1 MDCTETKKT
10 SQLYM
15 KLFWIYTSIALVI
28 VSVLAGYFLTETR
41 RSVVEWK
48 EETAER
54 ICKETTQYIEDK
66 AFSADDMYMEIYRD
80 KGILDD
86 LLNYFEM
93 EPEEYQRYRLDRYSA
108 SAAVQYGGVQ
118 EFIKDSFET
127 HGDLKKIE
135 LLSYE
140 KKELTI
146 FQSPDMIYPYKDGRE
161 RFRELMGEEEYEQK
175 EELQFFR
182 EIRNPDNMKVTGC
195 MVITF
200 NCRGCFRGIEN
211 HRDYADVLLVKDYRN
226 IICGNGNE
234 KLFKEIMEEEERQDE
249 ISIANHKVFWESA
262 ADYQVYVIVNN
273 AKASQIEGYK
283 ILAILGVSA
292 VALALGI
299 FLINL
304 YLRRL
309 NRRVENIVQGM
320 ERVTTGDLQ
329 VRLYTN
335 ENGDELDIIAGR
347 FNKMCEDLQ
356 NYIEK
361 SYLAEIE
368 AKNAELEALQSQI
381 NPHFLYNTLEA
392 IRMRA
397 ICNGDREV
405 GKMLY
410 SMSVLFR
417 SQLKEADW
425 ITIGQELD
433 YCKQYLEL
441 FEVRYQG
448 NFKYEIECPVELMA
462 SKVIKF
468 ILQPILENYF
478 VHGIRRQENDNFI
491 EIHAEE
497 KDGDVYFCV
506 EDNGMG
512 MKPEEITEKNRE
524 LRENRQGGQDTK
536 KAVGI
541 SNVNRRIKTV
551 YGEDYGIRLKAGKDG
566 GLEVM
571 IHIKKM
577 TDYKA
582 EEE

>member
-1 MDCTETKKT
+1 MDYTETKKT

-15 KLFWIYTSIALVI
+15 KLFWIYTSIAIVI

-48 EETAER
+48 EETADR
-54 ICKETTQYIEDK
+54 ICKETAQYIEDK
-66 AFSADDMYMEIYRD
+66 ALAADDMYMEIYRD

-93 EPEEYQRYRLDRYSA
+93 EPEEYQKYRLDRYSA
-108 SAAVQYGGVQ
+108 SAAVQYGGVE
-118 EFIKDSFET
+118 EFIEDSFET
-127 HGDLKKIE
+127 YGALKKIE

-140 KKELTI
+140 KKKLTTYCSQDII
-146 FQSPDMIYPYKDGRE
+146 FPYKDGTE
-161 RFRELMGEEEYEQK
+161 RLLEITEGYEQK
-175 EELQFFR
+175 EELQFVK

-200 NCRGCFRGIEN
+200 NCKGCFRGIEN

-226 IICGNGNE
+226 IICGDGNE
-234 KLFKEIMEEEERQDE
+234 ELFREIMEEEERQDE
-249 ISIANHKVFWESA
+249 ISIAKHRVFWESA

-292 VALALGI
+292 AALAFGI

-309 NRRVENIVQGM
+309 NSRVENIVQGM

-335 ENGDELDIIAGR
+335 ENRDELDIIAGR

-356 NYIEK
+356 TYIEK

-433 YCKQYLEL
+433 YCKQYLGL

-478 VHGIRRQENDNFI
+478 VHGIRRQENDNVI
-491 EIHAEE
+491 GIHAEE

-506 EDNGMG
+506 EDNGIG
-512 MKPEEITEKNRE
+512 MESDEIAEKNRE
-524 LRENRQGGQDTK
+524 LRENRERRQDKK

-541 SNVNRRIKTV
+541 SNVNRRIKAV
-551 YGEDYGIRLKAGKDG
+551 YGEDYGIRLKAGKNG
-566 GLEVM
+566 GLEV
-571 IHIKKM
+571 IVHIKK
-577 TDYKA
+577 DDRL
-582 EEE
+582 

>member
-1 MDCTETKKT
+1 MDYTETKKT

-15 KLFWIYTSIALVI
+15 KLFWIYTSIAIVI
-28 VSVLAGYFLTETR
+28 VSVLAGFFLTETR

-48 EETAER
+48 EETANR
-54 ICKETTQYIEDK
+54 ICKETAQYIEDK
-66 AFSADDMYMEIYRD
+66 ALAADDMYMEIYRD

-93 EPEEYQRYRLDRYSA
+93 EPEEYQKYRLDRYSA

-118 EFIKDSFET
+118 EFIEDSFET
-127 HGDLKKIE
+127 YGALKKIE

-140 KKELTI
+140 KKKLTTYCSQDII
-146 FQSPDMIYPYKDGRE
+146 FPYKDGTE
-161 RFRELMGEEEYEQK
+161 RLLEITEGYEQK
-175 EELQFFR
+175 EELQFVK

-200 NCRGCFRGIEN
+200 NCKGCFRGIEN

-226 IICGNGNE
+226 IICGDGNE
-234 KLFKEIMEEEERQDE
+234 ELFREIMEEEERQDE
-249 ISIANHKVFWESA
+249 ISIAKHRVFWESA

-273 AKASQIEGYK
+273 AKAAQIEGYK

-292 VALALGI
+292 AALAMGI

-309 NRRVENIVQGM
+309 NSRVENIVQGM

-335 ENGDELDIIAGR
+335 ENRDELDIIAGR

-356 NYIEK
+356 TYIEK

-433 YCKQYLEL
+433 YCKQYLGL

-478 VHGIRRQENDNFI
+478 VHGIRRQENDNVI
-491 EIHAEE
+491 GIHAEE

-506 EDNGMG
+506 EDNGIG
-512 MKPEEITEKNRE
+512 MEPDEITEKNRE
-524 LRENRQGGQDTK
+524 LRENREGRQDKK

-541 SNVNRRIKTV
+541 SNVNRRIKAV
-551 YGEDYGIRLKAGKDG
+551 YGEDYGIRLKAGKNG
-566 GLEVM
+566 GLEV
-571 IHIKKM
+571 IVHIKK
-577 TDYKA
+577 DDRL
-582 EEE
+582 

>member
-1 MDCTETKKT
+1 MDYTETKKT

-15 KLFWIYTSIALVI
+15 KLFWIYTSIAIVI

-48 EETAER
+48 EETANR
-54 ICKETTQYIEDK
+54 ICKETAQYIEDK
-66 AFSADDMYMEIYRD
+66 ALAADDMYMEIYRD

-93 EPEEYQRYRLDRYSA
+93 EPEEYQKYRLDRYSA

-118 EFIKDSFET
+118 EFIEDSFET
-127 HGDLKKIE
+127 YGALKKIE

-140 KKELTI
+140 KKKLTTYCSQDII
-146 FQSPDMIYPYKDGRE
+146 FPYKDGTE
-161 RFRELMGEEEYEQK
+161 RLLEITEGYEQK
-175 EELQFFR
+175 EELQFVK

-200 NCRGCFRGIEN
+200 NCKGCFRGIEN

-226 IICGNGNE
+226 IICGDGNE
-234 KLFKEIMEEEERQDE
+234 ELFREIMEEEERQDE
-249 ISIANHKVFWESA
+249 ISIAKHRVFWESA

-273 AKASQIEGYK
+273 AKAAQIEGYK

-292 VALALGI
+292 AALAMGI

-309 NRRVENIVQGM
+309 NSRVENIVQGM

-335 ENGDELDIIAGR
+335 ENRDELDIIAGR

-356 NYIEK
+356 TYIEK

-433 YCKQYLEL
+433 YCKQYLGL

-478 VHGIRRQENDNFI
+478 VHGIRRQENDNVI
-491 EIHAEE
+491 GIHAEE

-506 EDNGMG
+506 EDNGIG
-512 MKPEEITEKNRE
+512 MEPDEITEKNRE
-524 LRENRQGGQDTK
+524 LRENREGRQDKK

-541 SNVNRRIKTV
+541 SNVNRRIKAV
-551 YGEDYGIRLKAGKDG
+551 YGEDYGIRLKAGKNG
-566 GLEVM
+566 GLEV
-571 IHIKKM
+571 IVHIKK
-577 TDYKA
+577 DDRL
-582 EEE
+582 

>member
-1 MDCTETKKT
+1 MDYTETKKT

-15 KLFWIYTSIALVI
+15 KLFWIYTSIAIVI

-48 EETAER
+48 EETADR
-54 ICKETTQYIEDK
+54 ICKETAQYIEDK
-66 AFSADDMYMEIYRD
+66 ALAADDMYMEIYRD

-93 EPEEYQRYRLDRYSA
+93 EPEEYQKYRLDRYSA

-118 EFIKDSFET
+118 EFIEDSFET
-127 HGDLKKIE
+127 YGALKKIE

-140 KKELTI
+140 KKKLTTYCSQDII
-146 FQSPDMIYPYKDGRE
+146 FPYKDGTE
-161 RFRELMGEEEYEQK
+161 RLLEITEGYEQK
-175 EELQFFR
+175 EELQFVK

-200 NCRGCFRGIEN
+200 NCKGCFRGIEN

-226 IICGNGNE
+226 IIYGDGNE
-234 KLFKEIMEEEERQDE
+234 ELFKEIMEEEERQDE
-249 ISIANHKVFWESA
+249 ISIAKHRVFWESA

-273 AKASQIEGYK
+273 AKAAQIEGYK

-292 VALALGI
+292 AALAMGI

-309 NRRVENIVQGM
+309 NSRVENIVQGM

-335 ENGDELDIIAGR
+335 ENRDELDIIAGR

-356 NYIEK
+356 TYIEK

-433 YCKQYLEL
+433 YCKQYLGL

-478 VHGIRRQENDNFI
+478 VHGIRRQENDNVI
-491 EIHAEE
+491 SIHAEE

-506 EDNGMG
+506 EDNGIG
-512 MKPEEITEKNRE
+512 MEPDEIAEKNRE
-524 LRENRQGGQDTK
+524 LRENRERRQDKK

-551 YGEDYGIRLKAGKDG
+551 YGEDYGIRLKAGKNG
-566 GLEVM
+566 GLEV
-571 IHIKKM
+571 IVHIKK
-577 TDYKA
+577 DDRL
-582 EEE
+582 

>member
-1 MDCTETKKT
+1 MDYTETKKT

-15 KLFWIYTSIALVI
+15 KLFWIYTSIAIVI

-48 EETAER
+48 EETADR
-54 ICKETTQYIEDK
+54 ICKETAQYIEDK
-66 AFSADDMYMEIYRD
+66 ALAADDMYMEIYRD

-93 EPEEYQRYRLDRYSA
+93 EPEEYQKYRLDRYSA
-108 SAAVQYGGVQ
+108 SAAVQYGGVE
-118 EFIKDSFET
+118 EFIEDSFET
-127 HGDLKKIE
+127 YGALKKIE

-140 KKELTI
+140 KKKLTTYCSQDII
-146 FQSPDMIYPYKDGRE
+146 FPYKDGTE
-161 RFRELMGEEEYEQK
+161 RLLEITEGYEQK
-175 EELQFFR
+175 EELQFVK

-200 NCRGCFRGIEN
+200 NCKGCFRGIEN

-226 IICGNGNE
+226 IICGDGNE
-234 KLFKEIMEEEERQDE
+234 ELFKEIIEEEERQDE
-249 ISIANHKVFWESA
+249 ISIAKHRVFWESA

-273 AKASQIEGYK
+273 AKAAQIEGYK

-292 VALALGI
+292 AALAMGI

-309 NRRVENIVQGM
+309 NSRVENIVQGM

-335 ENGDELDIIAGR
+335 ENRDELDIIAGR

-356 NYIEK
+356 TYIEK

-433 YCKQYLEL
+433 YCKQYLGL

-478 VHGIRRQENDNFI
+478 VHGIRRQENDNVI
-491 EIHAEE
+491 GIHAEE
-497 KDGDVYFCV
+497 KEGDVYFCV
-506 EDNGMG
+506 EDNGIG
-512 MKPEEITEKNRE
+512 MEPDEIAEKNRE
-524 LRENRQGGQDTK
+524 LRENREGRQDKK

-541 SNVNRRIKTV
+541 SNVNRRIKAV
-551 YGEDYGIRLKAGKDG
+551 YGEDYGIRLKAGKNG
-566 GLEVM
+566 GLEV
-571 IHIKKM
+571 IVHIKK
-577 TDYKA
+577 DDRL
-582 EEE
+582 

>member
-1 MDCTETKKT
+1 MDYTETKKT

-15 KLFWIYTSIALVI
+15 KLFWIYTSIAIVI

-48 EETAER
+48 EETADR
-54 ICKETTQYIEDK
+54 ICKETAQYIEDK
-66 AFSADDMYMEIYRD
+66 ALAADDMYMEIYRD

-93 EPEEYQRYRLDRYSA
+93 EPEEYQKYRLDRYSA

-118 EFIKDSFET
+118 EFIEDSFET
-127 HGDLKKIE
+127 YGALKKIE

-140 KKELTI
+140 KKKLTTYCSQDII
-146 FQSPDMIYPYKDGRE
+146 FPYKDGTE
-161 RFRELMGEEEYEQK
+161 RLLEITEGYEQK
-175 EELQFFR
+175 EELQFVK

-200 NCRGCFRGIEN
+200 NCKGCFRGIEN

-226 IICGNGNE
+226 IICGDGNE
-234 KLFKEIMEEEERQDE
+234 ELFKEIMEEEERQDE
-249 ISIANHKVFWESA
+249 ISIAKHRVFWESA

-273 AKASQIEGYK
+273 AKAAQIEGYK

-292 VALALGI
+292 AALAMGI

-309 NRRVENIVQGM
+309 NSRVENIVQGM

-335 ENGDELDIIAGR
+335 ENRDELDIIAGR

-356 NYIEK
+356 TYIEK

-433 YCKQYLEL
+433 YCKQYLGL

-478 VHGIRRQENDNFI
+478 VHGIRRQENDNVI
-491 EIHAEE
+491 GIHAEE

-506 EDNGMG
+506 EDNGIG
-512 MKPEEITEKNRE
+512 MEPDEITEKNRE
-524 LRENRQGGQDTK
+524 LRENREGRQDKK

-541 SNVNRRIKTV
+541 SNVNRRIKAV
-551 YGEDYGIRLKAGKDG
+551 YGEDYGIRLKAGKNG
-566 GLEVM
+566 GLEV
-571 IHIKKM
+571 IVHIKK
-577 TDYKA
+577 DDRL
-582 EEE
+582 

>member
-1 MDCTETKKT
+1 MDYTETKKT

-15 KLFWIYTSIALVI
+15 KLFWIYTSIAIVI

-48 EETAER
+48 EETADR
-54 ICKETTQYIEDK
+54 ICKETAQYIEDK
-66 AFSADDMYMEIYRD
+66 ALAADDMYMEIYRD

-93 EPEEYQRYRLDRYSA
+93 EPEEYQKYRLDRYSA

-118 EFIKDSFET
+118 EFIEDSFET
-127 HGDLKKIE
+127 YGALKKIE

-140 KKELTI
+140 KKKLTTYHSQDII
-146 FQSPDMIYPYKDGRE
+146 FPYKDGTE
-161 RFRELMGEEEYEQK
+161 RLLEITEGYEQK
-175 EELQFFR
+175 EELQFVK

-200 NCRGCFRGIEN
+200 NCKGCFRGIEN

-226 IICGNGNE
+226 IICGDGNE
-234 KLFKEIMEEEERQDE
+234 ELFREIMEEEERQDE
-249 ISIANHKVFWESA
+249 ISIAKHRVFWESA

-273 AKASQIEGYK
+273 AKAAQIEGYK

-292 VALALGI
+292 AALAMGI

-309 NRRVENIVQGM
+309 NSRVENIVQGM

-335 ENGDELDIIAGR
+335 ENRDELDIIAGR

-433 YCKQYLEL
+433 YCKQYLGL

-478 VHGIRRQENDNFI
+478 VHGIRRQENDNVI
-491 EIHAEE
+491 GIHAEE

-506 EDNGMG
+506 EDNGIG
-512 MKPEEITEKNRE
+512 MEPDEITEKNRE
-524 LRENRQGGQDTK
+524 LRENREGRQDKK

-541 SNVNRRIKTV
+541 SNVNRRIKAV
-551 YGEDYGIRLKAGKDG
+551 YGEDYGIRLKAGKNG
-566 GLEVM
+566 GLEV
-571 IHIKKM
+571 IVHIKK
-577 TDYKA
+577 DDRL
-582 EEE
+582 

>member
-1 MDCTETKKT
+1 MDYTETKKT

-15 KLFWIYTSIALVI
+15 KLFWIYTSIAIVI

-48 EETAER
+48 EETADR
-54 ICKETTQYIEDK
+54 ICKETAQYIEDK
-66 AFSADDMYMEIYRD
+66 ALAADDMYMEIYRD

-93 EPEEYQRYRLDRYSA
+93 EPEEYQKYRLDRYSA

-118 EFIKDSFET
+118 EFIEDSFET
-127 HGDLKKIE
+127 YGALKKIE

-140 KKELTI
+140 KKKLTTYCSQDII
-146 FQSPDMIYPYKDGRE
+146 FPYKDGTE
-161 RFRELMGEEEYEQK
+161 RLLEITEGYEQK
-175 EELQFFR
+175 EELQFVK

-200 NCRGCFRGIEN
+200 NCKGCFRGIEN

-226 IICGNGNE
+226 IICGDGNE
-234 KLFKEIMEEEERQDE
+234 EFFKEIMEEEERQDE
-249 ISIANHKVFWESA
+249 ISIAKHRVFWESA

-273 AKASQIEGYK
+273 AKAAQIEGYK

-292 VALALGI
+292 AALAMGI

-309 NRRVENIVQGM
+309 NSRVENIVQGM

-335 ENGDELDIIAGR
+335 ENRDELDIIAGR

-356 NYIEK
+356 TYIEK

-433 YCKQYLEL
+433 YCKQYLGL

-478 VHGIRRQENDNFI
+478 VHGIRRQENDNVI
-491 EIHAEE
+491 GIHAEE

-506 EDNGMG
+506 EDNGIG
-512 MKPEEITEKNRE
+512 MEPDEIAEKNRE
-524 LRENRQGGQDTK
+524 LRENRERRQDKK

-551 YGEDYGIRLKAGKDG
+551 YGEDYGIRLKAGKNG
-566 GLEVM
+566 GLEV
-571 IHIKKM
+571 IVHIKK
-577 TDYKA
+577 DDRL
-582 EEE
+582 

>member
-1 MDCTETKKT
+1 MDYTETKKT

-15 KLFWIYTSIALVI
+15 KLFWIYTSIAIVI

-48 EETAER
+48 EETADR
-54 ICKETTQYIEDK
+54 ICKETAQYIEDK
-66 AFSADDMYMEIYRD
+66 ALAADDMYMEIYRD

-93 EPEEYQRYRLDRYSA
+93 EPEEYQKYRLDRYSA

-118 EFIKDSFET
+118 EFIEDSFET
-127 HGDLKKIE
+127 YGALKKIE

-140 KKELTI
+140 KKKLTTYHSQDII
-146 FQSPDMIYPYKDGRE
+146 FPYKDGTE
-161 RFRELMGEEEYEQK
+161 RLLEITEGYEQK
-175 EELQFFR
+175 EELQFVK

-200 NCRGCFRGIEN
+200 NCKGCFRGIEN

-226 IICGNGNE
+226 IICGDGNE
-234 KLFKEIMEEEERQDE
+234 ELFKEIMEEEERQDE
-249 ISIANHKVFWESA
+249 ISIAKHRVFWESA

-273 AKASQIEGYK
+273 AKAAQIEGYK

-292 VALALGI
+292 AALAMGI

-309 NRRVENIVQGM
+309 NSRVENIVQGM

-335 ENGDELDIIAGR
+335 ENRDELDIIAGR

-356 NYIEK
+356 TYIEK

-433 YCKQYLEL
+433 YCKQYLGL

-478 VHGIRRQENDNFI
+478 VHGIRRQENDNVI
-491 EIHAEE
+491 GIHAEE

-506 EDNGMG
+506 EDNGIG
-512 MKPEEITEKNRE
+512 MEPDEIAEKNRE
-524 LRENRQGGQDTK
+524 LRENREGRQDKK

-551 YGEDYGIRLKAGKDG
+551 YGEDYGIRLKAGKNG
-566 GLEVM
+566 GLEV
-571 IHIKKM
+571 IVHIKK
-577 TDYKA
+577 DDRL
-582 EEE
+582 

>member
-1 MDCTETKKT
+1 MDYTETKKT

-15 KLFWIYTSIALVI
+15 KLFWIYTSIAIVI

-48 EETAER
+48 EETADR
-54 ICKETTQYIEDK
+54 ICKETAQYIEDK
-66 AFSADDMYMEIYRD
+66 ALAADDMYMEIYRD

-93 EPEEYQRYRLDRYSA
+93 EPEEYQKYRLDRYSA
-108 SAAVQYGGVQ
+108 SAAVQYGGVE
-118 EFIKDSFET
+118 EFIEDSFET
-127 HGDLKKIE
+127 YGALKKIE

-140 KKELTI
+140 KKKLTTYCSQDII
-146 FQSPDMIYPYKDGRE
+146 FPYKDGTE
-161 RFRELMGEEEYEQK
+161 RLLEITEGYEQK
-175 EELQFFR
+175 EELQFVK

-200 NCRGCFRGIEN
+200 NCKGCFRGIEN

-226 IICGNGNE
+226 IICGDGNE
-234 KLFKEIMEEEERQDE
+234 ELFKEIMEEEERQDE
-249 ISIANHKVFWESA
+249 ISIAKHRVFWESA

-273 AKASQIEGYK
+273 AKAAQIEGYK

-292 VALALGI
+292 AALAFGI

-309 NRRVENIVQGM
+309 NSRVENIVQGM

-335 ENGDELDIIAGR
+335 ENRDELDIIAGR

-356 NYIEK
+356 TYIEK

-433 YCKQYLEL
+433 YCKQYLGL

-478 VHGIRRQENDNFI
+478 VHGIRRQENDNI
-491 EIHAEE
+491 IGIHAEE

-506 EDNGMG
+506 EDNGIG
-512 MKPEEITEKNRE
+512 MEPDEIAEKNRE
-524 LRENRQGGQDTK
+524 LRENRERRQDKK

-541 SNVNRRIKTV
+541 SNVNRRIKAV
-551 YGEDYGIRLKAGKDG
+551 YGEDYGIRLKAGKNG
-566 GLEVM
+566 GLEV
-571 IHIKKM
+571 IVHIKK
-577 TDYKA
+577 DDRL
-582 EEE
+582 

>member
-1 MDCTETKKT
+1 MDYTETKKT

-15 KLFWIYTSIALVI
+15 KLFWIYTSIAIVI

-48 EETAER
+48 EETADR
-54 ICKETTQYIEDK
+54 ICKETAQYIEDK
-66 AFSADDMYMEIYRD
+66 ALAADDMYMEIYRD

-93 EPEEYQRYRLDRYSA
+93 EPEEYQKYRLDRYSA
-108 SAAVQYGGVQ
+108 SAAVQYGGVE
-118 EFIKDSFET
+118 EFIEDSFET
-127 HGDLKKIE
+127 YGALKKIE

-140 KKELTI
+140 KKKLTTYCSQDII
-146 FQSPDMIYPYKDGRE
+146 FPYKDGTE
-161 RFRELMGEEEYEQK
+161 RLLEITEGYEQK
-175 EELQFFR
+175 EELQFVK

-200 NCRGCFRGIEN
+200 NCKGCFRGIEN

-226 IICGNGNE
+226 IICGDGNE
-234 KLFKEIMEEEERQDE
+234 ELFREIMEEEERQDE
-249 ISIANHKVFWESA
+249 ISIAKHRVFWESA
-262 ADYQVYVIVNN
+262 VDYQVYVIVNN

-292 VALALGI
+292 AALAFGI

-309 NRRVENIVQGM
+309 NSRVENIVQGM

-335 ENGDELDIIAGR
+335 ENRDELDIIAGR

-356 NYIEK
+356 TYIEK

-433 YCKQYLEL
+433 YCKQYLGL

-478 VHGIRRQENDNFI
+478 VHGIRRQENDNVI
-491 EIHAEE
+491 GIHAEE

-506 EDNGMG
+506 EDNGIG
-512 MKPEEITEKNRE
+512 MEPDEIAEKNRE
-524 LRENRQGGQDTK
+524 LRENRERRQDKK

-541 SNVNRRIKTV
+541 SNVNRRIKAV
-551 YGEDYGIRLKAGKDG
+551 YGEDYGIRLKAGKNG
-566 GLEVM
+566 GLEV
-571 IHIKKM
+571 IVHIKK
-577 TDYKA
+577 DDRL
-582 EEE
+582 

>member
-1 MDCTETKKT
+1 MDYTETKKT

-15 KLFWIYTSIALVI
+15 KLFWIYTSIAIVI

-48 EETAER
+48 EETADR
-54 ICKETTQYIEDK
+54 ICKETAQYIEDK
-66 AFSADDMYMEIYRD
+66 ALAADDMYMEIYRD

-93 EPEEYQRYRLDRYSA
+93 EPEEYQKYRLDRYSA

-118 EFIKDSFET
+118 EFIEDSFET
-127 HGDLKKIE
+127 YGALKKIE

-140 KKELTI
+140 KKKLTTYCSQDII
-146 FQSPDMIYPYKDGRE
+146 FPYKDGTE
-161 RFRELMGEEEYEQK
+161 RLLEITEGYEQK
-175 EELQFFR
+175 EELQFVK

-200 NCRGCFRGIEN
+200 NCKGCFRGIEN

-226 IICGNGNE
+226 IICGDGNE
-234 KLFKEIMEEEERQDE
+234 ELFREIMEEEERQDE
-249 ISIANHKVFWESA
+249 ISIAKHRVFWESA

-273 AKASQIEGYK
+273 AKAAQIEGYK

-292 VALALGI
+292 AALAMGI

-309 NRRVENIVQGM
+309 NSRVENIVQGM

-335 ENGDELDIIAGR
+335 ENRDELDIIAGR

-356 NYIEK
+356 TYIEK

-433 YCKQYLEL
+433 YCKQYLGL

-478 VHGIRRQENDNFI
+478 VHGIRRQENDNVI
-491 EIHAEE
+491 GIHAEE

-506 EDNGMG
+506 EDNGIG
-512 MKPEEITEKNRE
+512 MEPDEITEKNRE
-524 LRENRQGGQDTK
+524 LRENREGRQDKK

-541 SNVNRRIKTV
+541 SNVNRRIKAV
-551 YGEDYGIRLKAGKDG
+551 YGEDYGIRLKAGKNG
-566 GLEVM
+566 GLEV
-571 IHIKKM
+571 IVHIKK
-577 TDYKA
+577 DDRL
-582 EEE
+582 

>member
-1 MDCTETKKT
+1 MDYTETKKT

-15 KLFWIYTSIALVI
+15 ILFWIYTSIAIVI

-48 EETAER
+48 EETADR
-54 ICKETTQYIEDK
+54 ICKETAQYIEDK
-66 AFSADDMYMEIYRD
+66 ALAADDMYMEIYRD

-93 EPEEYQRYRLDRYSA
+93 EPEEYQKYRLDRYSA
-108 SAAVQYGGVQ
+108 SAAVQYGGVE
-118 EFIKDSFET
+118 EFIEDSFET
-127 HGDLKKIE
+127 YGALKKIE

-140 KKELTI
+140 KKKLTTYCSQDII
-146 FQSPDMIYPYKDGRE
+146 FPYKDGTE
-161 RFRELMGEEEYEQK
+161 RLLEITEGYEQK
-175 EELQFFR
+175 EELQFVK

-200 NCRGCFRGIEN
+200 NCKGCFRGIEN

-226 IICGNGNE
+226 IICGDGNE
-234 KLFKEIMEEEERQDE
+234 ELFKEIIEEEERQDE
-249 ISIANHKVFWESA
+249 ISIAKHRVFWESA

-273 AKASQIEGYK
+273 AKAAQIEGYK

-292 VALALGI
+292 AALAMGI

-309 NRRVENIVQGM
+309 NSRVENIVQGM

-335 ENGDELDIIAGR
+335 ENRDELDIIAGR

-356 NYIEK
+356 TYIEK

-433 YCKQYLEL
+433 YCKQYLGL

-478 VHGIRRQENDNFI
+478 VHGIRRQENDNVI
-491 EIHAEE
+491 GIHAEE
-497 KDGDVYFCV
+497 KEGDVYFCV
-506 EDNGMG
+506 EDNGIG
-512 MKPEEITEKNRE
+512 MEPDEIAEKNRE
-524 LRENRQGGQDTK
+524 LRENREGRQDKK

-541 SNVNRRIKTV
+541 SNVNRRIKAV
-551 YGEDYGIRLKAGKDG
+551 YGEDYGIRLKAGKNG
-566 GLEVM
+566 GLEV
-571 IHIKKM
+571 IVHIKK
-577 TDYKA
+577 DDRL
-582 EEE
+582 

>member
-1 MDCTETKKT
+1 MDYTETKKT

-15 KLFWIYTSIALVI
+15 KLFWIYTSIAIVI

-48 EETAER
+48 EETADR
-54 ICKETTQYIEDK
+54 ICKETAQYIEDK
-66 AFSADDMYMEIYRD
+66 ALAADDMYMEIYRD

-93 EPEEYQRYRLDRYSA
+93 EPEEYQKYRLDRYSA

-118 EFIKDSFET
+118 EFIEDSFET
-127 HGDLKKIE
+127 YGALKKIE

-140 KKELTI
+140 KKKLTTYCSQDII
-146 FQSPDMIYPYKDGRE
+146 FPYKDGTE
-161 RFRELMGEEEYEQK
+161 RLLEITEGYEQK
-175 EELQFFR
+175 EELQFVK

-200 NCRGCFRGIEN
+200 NCKGCFRGIEN

-226 IICGNGNE
+226 IICGDGNE
-234 KLFKEIMEEEERQDE
+234 ELFKEIIEEEERQDE
-249 ISIANHKVFWESA
+249 ISIAKHRVFWESA

-273 AKASQIEGYK
+273 AKAAQIEGYK

-292 VALALGI
+292 AALAMGI

-309 NRRVENIVQGM
+309 NSRVENIVQGM

-335 ENGDELDIIAGR
+335 ENRDELDIIAGR

-356 NYIEK
+356 TYIEK

-433 YCKQYLEL
+433 YCKQYLGL

-478 VHGIRRQENDNFI
+478 VHGIRRQENDNVI
-491 EIHAEE
+491 GIHAEE
-497 KDGDVYFCV
+497 KEGDVYFCV
-506 EDNGMG
+506 EDNGIG
-512 MKPEEITEKNRE
+512 MEPDEIAEKNRE
-524 LRENRQGGQDTK
+524 LRENREGRQDKK

-541 SNVNRRIKTV
+541 SNVNRRIKAV
-551 YGEDYGIRLKAGKDG
+551 YGEDYGIRLKAGKNG
-566 GLEVM
+566 GLEV
-571 IHIKKM
+571 IVHIKK
-577 TDYKA
+577 DDRL
-582 EEE
+582 